1 MIKWSNN
8 SVYRQKGGAA
18 LENAKYIFFAVSLA
32 GVILNFSAKK
42 LAGAPKNIMTVKLI
56 ALAIVFL
63 SVCAMFIFS

>member
-1 MIKWSNN
+1 M
-8 SVYRQKGGAA
+8 
-18 LENAKYIFFAVSLA
+18 ENAKYIFFAVSLA

-42 LAGAPKNIMTVKLI
+42 LVGAPKNIMAVKLI

>member
-1 MIKWSNN
+1 M
-8 SVYRQKGGAA
+8 
-18 LENAKYIFFAVSLA
+18 ENAKYVFFAVSLA

-42 LAGAPKNIMTVKLI
+42 LARAPKNIMTVKLI